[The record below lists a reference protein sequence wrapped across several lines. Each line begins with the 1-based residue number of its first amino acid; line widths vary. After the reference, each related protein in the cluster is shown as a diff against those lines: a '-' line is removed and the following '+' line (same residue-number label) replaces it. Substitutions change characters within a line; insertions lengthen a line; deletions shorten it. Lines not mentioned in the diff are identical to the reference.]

1 LFQASVTIL
10 AEAGWS
16 LEDPARIWN
25 SSWIPINLLKKGFC
39 WQCVNSDGTDT
50 TSAPGQCLMHQAR
63 SLLAEEAIT
72 MAVAPTTAVLACLAL
87 LPSSTRLMPTCSA

>member
-1 LFQASVTIL
+1 LFQASVTVL

-16 LEDPARIWN
+16 LEGPARIWN
-25 SSWIPINLLKKGFC
+25 SSWIPINLLKKRFC
-39 WQCVNSDGTDT
+39 WLYT

-63 SLLAEEAIT
+63 SLLAAEAIT